1 MKLVKVN
8 PAYSFNA
15 VDRLLNDF
23 FQEGLKNDR
32 YAKNEIKF
40 QPATNIFDY
49 NEFVRIEM
57 QIPGFSKEQV
67 KITLDK
73 DVLLVKGEIAQEEK
87 EEVNYSRVEFKA
99 SDFDKKFK
107 LNDELDVEKVQANF
121 SNGIL
126 ILTIAKKEEQKPVV
140 KNIEIA

>member
-32 YAKNEIKF
+32 YAKNEIKV

-49 NEFVRIEM
+49 NEFVKIEM

-67 KITLDK
+67 KITLDN
-73 DVLLVKGEIAQEEK
+73 DVLIVKGEMAKEEK
-87 EEVNYSRVEFKA
+87 EEVNYSRVEFKV
-99 SDFDKKFK
+99 SDFEKKFK
-107 LNDELDVEKVQANF
+107 LNHELDAEKVQANF

>member
-1 MKLVKVN
+1 MKVN

-23 FQEGLKNDR
+23 FQEGLNHDR
-32 YAKNEIKF
+32 YARNEIGF
-40 QPATNIFDY
+40 RPATNIFEYKD
-49 NEFVRIEM
+49 EVKIEL

-73 DVLLVKGEIAQEEK
+73 DILLVKGEISKAEEQEAKHAQ
-87 EEVNYSRVEFKA
+87 VEFKA
-99 SDFDKKFK
+99 SDFEKKFRINK
-107 LNDELDVEKVQANF
+107 DLDAEKIQAIF

-126 ILTIAKKEEQKPVV
+126 TLSIAKKEEMKPIV

>member
-23 FQEGLKNDR
+23 FQDGLKNDR

-49 NEFVRIEM
+49 NDFVRIEM

-67 KITLDK
+67 KITLDN
-73 DVLLVKGEIAQEEK
+73 DVLTVKGEMAKEEK

-99 SDFDKKFK
+99 SDFEKKFK
-107 LNDELDVEKVQANF
+107 FNDELDVEKVQANF